1 MRLLFIR
8 HGEPDYEKDSLT
20 EKGFREAEYLAEYL
34 AGEKIDT
41 CYVSPLGRAK
51 DTAAPTL
58 KKKTY
63 AGRRMSLAA
72 GVSRKSDT
80 AGQGIQ
86 HQLLGFSAT
95 GLDECQR
102 IL

>member
-58 KKKTY
+58 KKKHMQ
-63 AGRRMSLAA
+63 AEECGRTR
-72 GVSRKSDT
+72 DT
-80 AGQGIQ
+80 ASTAGI
-86 HQLLGFSAT
+86 FCPRT
-95 GLDECQR
+95 G
-102 IL
+102 